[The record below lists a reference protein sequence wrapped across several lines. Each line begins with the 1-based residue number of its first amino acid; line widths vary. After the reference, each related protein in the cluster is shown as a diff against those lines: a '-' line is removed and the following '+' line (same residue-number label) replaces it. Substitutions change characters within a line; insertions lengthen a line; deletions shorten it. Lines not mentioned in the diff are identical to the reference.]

1 MVTNSSVSW
10 FLVGTAG
17 CTRIAALA
25 VASVIAAVSVATA
38 AEPSEAALVESVSGK
53 SLDVQPM
60 DYVRVGQT
68 IRLGPYGTIVLS
80 YKASCVREMIT
91 GGIVTIGTE
100 RSYVRSGEIRT
111 LGSPCDTGRV
121 VLTDADSPT
130 AVGGRSFR
138 GIRPTSVGD
147 LTTPPAR

>member
-1 MVTNSSVSW
+1 MVSNYSELSW
-10 FLVGTAG
+10 L
-17 CTRIAALA
+17 RIAALA
-25 VASVIAAVSVATA
+25 FASVIAAVSVATA
-38 AEPSEAALVESVSGK
+38 AEPEGALVESISSN

-60 DYVRVGQT
+60 DFVRVGQI

-91 GGIVTIGTE
+91 GGIVTIGSE
-100 RSYVRSGEIRT
+100 YSYVRSGEIRT
-111 LGSPCDTGRV
+111 LGSPCDTGGV